1 MLNLKVKKGRRE
13 RDIYRERWTTKSE
26 GDGVHTPLMR
36 VVSLL
41 NFSDFLSRFYAFDS
55 FIQPKIERS
64 FGHEISSSLTFTW
77 NAFLSFLAGRE
88 DSFVWNSLRSASIL
102 YTRFY
107 MQLTLSIH
115 KTRPNCVCVWESFL
129 SFPPLALR
137 EKIIS
142 GKEGE
147 KKKEKTF
154 FHFAWSNWG
163 PRLPGTKPAVNDLA
177 VWEKDRRER
186 EIEQQQ
192 QQRERNTHD
201 HFIGPLFLLNFWPFS
216 FIVFKSEMVICF
228 CFLAGRSITRGKK
241 WDDWVCCATKRKYVV
256 LSRFT
261 RWAEKKKQTTTGFCS
276 QGET

>member
-1 MLNLKVKKGRRE
+1 MPLEPDPVGRFNRPKVVSSCDFFVVVVLLLLSWCVVGSLFFSSPSVFSSPNRLDCDQIRMLNLKVKKGRRE

-55 FIQPKIERS
+55 FIQPKIGRS

-115 KTRPNCVCVWESFL
+115 KTRPNCVCV
-129 SFPPLALR
+129 
-137 EKIIS
+137 
-142 GKEGE
+142 
-147 KKKEKTF
+147 
-154 FHFAWSNWG
+154 
-163 PRLPGTKPAVNDLA
+163 
-177 VWEKDRRER
+177 
-186 EIEQQQ
+186 
-192 QQRERNTHD
+192 
-201 HFIGPLFLLNFWPFS
+201 
-216 FIVFKSEMVICF
+216 
-228 CFLAGRSITRGKK
+228 
-241 WDDWVCCATKRKYVV
+241 
-256 LSRFT
+256 
-261 RWAEKKKQTTTGFCS
+261 
-276 QGET
+276 